1 MKLTLIGGGGVR
13 APLFVTSAL
22 RRADRIHLDT
32 LYLMDNNAEKL
43 QVMGAISQ
51 ESARRMGSS
60 VRIVATEDPE
70 EALEGAQYVVTSIRV
85 GNDTGRVLDERI
97 ALRHGVLGQET
108 TGPGGFAMAI
118 RSIPKTLDYARLM
131 DKKSPG
137 AWMFNFT
144 NPAGLVAQALHDEGF
159 SRTVGICD
167 GANTGQTCTARWLH
181 VPASQLRPE
190 VFGLN
195 HLSWVRRIWLDGKE
209 VLASLLGDPNFLADT
224 PMKVFEP
231 SLVQEI
237 GMWINEYLYYFYY
250 RERAVKSLQTAPLT
264 RGEEVLEL
272 NNRLLAQL
280 DDVGMSANSAKALN
294 IYCNYLNRRDM
305 TYMYYARPG
314 SPNPE
319 QADRSTTQDID
330 FSNLSEEN
338 EGYAGVALDIMEG
351 LEGDEPVYTALNV
364 PNGGAIS
371 CMEPDDV
378 VEVSCKV
385 DHSGV
390 NALSIGTVPEHQ
402 ELLMRS
408 VKHYE
413 KLTVRA
419 IRERS
424 RQGAVMALMAHPLVL
439 SYSLASVLVD
449 EYLVAHRQY
458 IGEWH

>member
-118 RSIPKTLDYARLM
+118 RSIPKILDYARLM

-250 RERAVKSLQTAPLT
+250 RERAVKSL
-264 RGEEVLEL
+264 
-272 NNRLLAQL
+272 
-280 DDVGMSANSAKALN
+280 
-294 IYCNYLNRRDM
+294 
-305 TYMYYARPG
+305 
-314 SPNPE
+314 
-319 QADRSTTQDID
+319 
-330 FSNLSEEN
+330 
-338 EGYAGVALDIMEG
+338 
-351 LEGDEPVYTALNV
+351 
-364 PNGGAIS
+364 
-371 CMEPDDV
+371 
-378 VEVSCKV
+378 
-385 DHSGV
+385 
-390 NALSIGTVPEHQ
+390 
-402 ELLMRS
+402 
-408 VKHYE
+408 
-413 KLTVRA
+413 
-419 IRERS
+419 
-424 RQGAVMALMAHPLVL
+424 
-439 SYSLASVLVD
+439 
-449 EYLVAHRQY
+449 
-458 IGEWH
+458 